1 MIRNDL
7 NEKMTKASLS
17 WLRNRHPQITN
28 VYFTKR
34 GGVNF
39 GRQSYLV
46 TVLYTEDPPAISDYD
61 YDDFK
66 KEIWTLILGLQRYIH
81 CDVGDIDIRPHYKY
95 EIPEN
100 FSRNSGNEM
109 GVQIKKGVL
118 F

>member
-1 MIRNDL
+1 MLRNDL
-7 NEKMTKASLS
+7 NEKMTQASLS
-17 WLRNRHPQITN
+17 WMRNRHPQITN

-61 YDDFK
+61 FR
-66 KEIWTLILGLQRYIH
+66 KEVWMLVLALQRYMH
-81 CDVGDIDIRPHYKY
+81 CDVGDIDIRPHYKS

-100 FSRNSGNEM
+100 FSRNSEIEI
-109 GVQIKKGVL
+109 GV
-118 F
+118 